1 MALQASQ
8 GHPAERIGRRFG
20 RIAET
25 MQMNQPKT
33 PRHTTDAGPQPPMAR
48 VQPETRVHLSH
59 TLIDPYAWL
68 QDPDDPEVR
77 AYLEAENAYAR
88 AVLEPTEPLQERIA
102 QEMLDRMA
110 DEDCSAPQVR
120 GDYFYYFRFRAG
132 QQYRV
137 FCRRLRSADSP
148 EQVILDE
155 NELARGQTYTFV
167 GAFAPSPDHRYL
179 AYGVDHTGA
188 WVWDL
193 FVKDLETGELVTDH
207 IRGIARTIAWAS
219 DSRTVFYTSFNDS
232 HRPYKVFR
240 HVVGDDP
247 AQATEVHHE
256 PADDCYQF
264 VTRARSGE
272 YLLLTIA
279 GDDYSEMRYL
289 RADEPRGAFQ
299 VMQPRRR
306 GLEYYADHQGDRFVI
321 YTNDGAPNF
330 RLVAAPV
337 ASPSRAHWREII
349 PNRDDTLIDDVGAF
363 RDFLVVY
370 ERRDGAR
377 HIRLSDADGVSN
389 VRYIAFPDPVYTFK
403 IDTFREN
410 VNPEYTS
417 RSLRFT
423 YSSFV
428 TPESTIDYDVVRD
441 EWQVAKQQVIPS
453 GYDASRYVCKRLSA
467 AAPDGARVPMAV
479 VHRRELP
486 LDGTHPMLL
495 EGYGA
500 YGRTVEPGFNERL
513 LSLLDRGFVYGV
525 AHVRGTAMLGRDW
538 YDQGR
543 RQNKKNTFTD
553 FIACA
558 EELIRQG
565 YTSSRRLA
573 ITGGSAGGVLI
584 SAVINLRPD
593 LFGAVVAMMPF
604 TNVITTALS
613 PDMPLVANE
622 YEEWGRPDDPAAFDY
637 MLSYSPYDNVKPQ
650 AYPNILARAAL
661 NDLQVPYW
669 DVAKWVARLRATKTD
684 DRMLLLLTNMA
695 SGHSGA
701 SGRYDSLREDAQA
714 YAFLIKA
721 LGAPAD
727 PF

>member
-1 MALQASQ
+1 MSQ
-8 GHPAERIGRRFG
+8 SSAKLPSPPIAKVVPQVRTHLGR
-20 RIAET
+20 
-25 MQMNQPKT
+25 
-33 PRHTTDAGPQPPMAR
+33 
-48 VQPETRVHLSH
+48 

-68 QDPDDPEVR
+68 QDPDDPDVR

-88 AVLEPTEPLQERIA
+88 AVLQPIEPLKERIA
-102 QEMLDRMA
+102 QEMLSRMPE
-110 DEDCSAPQVR
+110 EDCTAPQVR
-120 GDYFYYFRFRAG
+120 GEFLYYFRFRAG
-132 QQYRV
+132 EQYRV
-137 FCRRLRSADSP
+137 FCRRRRSPDSP
-148 EQVILDE
+148 EQIILDE

-193 FVKDLETGELVTDH
+193 FVKDLETGQLVTDR
-207 IRGIARTIAWAS
+207 IPGIARTIAWAS

-240 HVVGDDP
+240 HVVGEDP
-247 AQATEVHHE
+247 GQATEVHHE
-256 PADDCYQF
+256 PDDDCYQF
-264 VTRARSGE
+264 VVRARSGA

-279 GDDYSEMRYL
+279 GDDYSEIRYL
-289 RADEPRGAFQ
+289 RANNPSGAFRVMEPRRHG
-299 VMQPRRR
+299 V
-306 GLEYYADHQGDRFVI
+306 EYYADHQGERFVI
-321 YTNDGAPNF
+321 YTNDDAPNF
-330 RLVAAPV
+330 RLMAAPV
-337 ASPSRAHWREII
+337 ASPSREHWSEII
-349 PNRDDTLIDDVGAF
+349 PHRADTLIDDVSAF
-363 RDFLVVY
+363 RDHLVVY

-389 VRYIAFPDPVYTFK
+389 VRYIVFPDPVYTFK
-403 IDTFREN
+403 TDTFREN

-417 RSLRFT
+417 RYLRFT

-428 TPESTIDYDVVRD
+428 TPESTIDYDVARG
-441 EWQVAKQQVIPS
+441 EWNVTKRQVIPS
-453 GYDASRYVCKRLSA
+453 GYDASRYASRRLTA
-467 AAPDGARVPMAV
+467 TAPDGAQVPMALV
-479 VHRRELP
+479 LRRELA
-486 LDGTHPMLL
+486 LDGRHPMLL

-500 YGRTVEPGFNERL
+500 YGRSVEPGFNERL
-513 LSLLDRGFVYGV
+513 LSLLDRGFVYAV

-565 YTSSRRLA
+565 YTSADRLA

-593 LFGAVVAMMPF
+593 LFRGVVALMPF

-613 PDMPLVANE
+613 PDLPLVANE
-622 YEEWGRPDDPAAFDY
+622 VEEWGRPDDPAAFDY
-637 MLSYSPYDNVKPQ
+637 MLSYSPYDNIKPQ
-650 AYPNILARAAL
+650 AYPHILARAAL

-721 LGAPAD
+721 LGAPVES
-727 PF
+727 F

>member
-1 MALQASQ
+1 MS
-8 GHPAERIGRRFG
+8 PSSTRSPVPP
-20 RIAET
+20 IA
-25 MQMNQPKT
+25 KVL
-33 PRHTTDAGPQPPMAR
+33 PQVR
-48 VQPETRVHLSH
+48 THLGH
-59 TLIDPYAWL
+59 TLVDPYAWL

-88 AVLEPTEPLQERIA
+88 AVLQPTEPLRERIE
-102 QEMLDRMA
+102 QEMRSRMPE
-110 DEDCSAPQVR
+110 EDCSAPQVR
-120 GDYFYYFRFRAG
+120 EDYLYYFRFRAG
-132 QQYRV
+132 EQYRV
-137 FCRRLRSADSP
+137 FCRRRNTPDSL

-155 NELARGQTYTFV
+155 NELARGHTYTFV

-193 FVKDLETGELVTDH
+193 FVKDLQTGELITDR
-207 IRGIARTIAWAS
+207 ICGIARTIAWAS
-219 DSRTVFYTSFNDS
+219 DSRTVFYTAFNDS

-240 HVVGDDP
+240 HRIGDDP
-247 AQATEVHHE
+247 ARATQVHHE
-256 PADDCYQF
+256 PDDDCYQF
-264 VTRARSGE
+264 VVRARSGE

-279 GDDYSEMRYL
+279 GDDYSEMRFL
-289 RADEPRGAFQ
+289 RADDPTGGFR
-299 VMQPRRR
+299 VMEPRRR

-321 YTNDGAPNF
+321 YTNDDAPNF
-330 RLVAAPV
+330 RLMAAPV
-337 ASPSRAHWREII
+337 ASPSRPHWRELI
-349 PNRDDTLIDDVGAF
+349 PHRADTLIDDVGAF

-389 VRYIAFPDPVYTFK
+389 VRYVQFPDPVYTFK
-403 IDTFREN
+403 TDTFREN
-410 VNPEYTS
+410 VNPEYGS
-417 RSLRFT
+417 RCLRFT

-428 TPESTIDYDVVRD
+428 TPESTIDYEVKTGAWNVTKRQ
-441 EWQVAKQQVIPS
+441 EIPI
-453 GYDASRYVCKRLSA
+453 GYDDSRYACRRLTA
-467 AAPDGARVPMAV
+467 TAPDGARVPMAV
-479 VHRRELP
+479 VHRRDLP
-486 LDGTHPMLL
+486 LDGTHPMLM

-500 YGRTVEPGFNERL
+500 YGRSVEPGFNERL

-558 EELIRQG
+558 EELMRRG
-565 YTSSRRLA
+565 YTAPGRLA
-573 ITGGSAGGVLI
+573 ISGGSAGGVLI

-593 LFGAVVAMMPF
+593 LFGAVVAHMPF
-604 TNVITTALS
+604 TNVVTTALS

-637 MLSYSPYDNVKPQ
+637 MLSYSPYDNIRPQ
-650 AYPNILARAAL
+650 AYPHLLARAAFH
-661 NDLQVPYW
+661 DLQVPYW

-684 DRMLLLLTNMA
+684 DRMLLLVTNMS

-714 YAFLIKA
+714 YAFLITA
-721 LGAPAD
+721 LGAPLD
-727 PF
+727 PS

>member
-1 MALQASQ
+1 MSKPSALS
-8 GHPAERIGRRFG
+8 P
-20 RIAET
+20 T
-25 MQMNQPKT
+25 
-33 PRHTTDAGPQPPMAR
+33 PPMAKVVPQLR
-48 VQPETRVHLSH
+48 THLGR
-59 TLIDPYAWL
+59 TLVDPYAWL
-68 QDPDDPEVR
+68 QDPDDPDVR

-88 AVLEPTEPLQERIA
+88 AVLQPTEPLQERIA
-102 QEMLDRMA
+102 REMRSRMPE
-110 DEDCSAPQVR
+110 EDCSAPQVR
-120 GDYFYYFRFRAG
+120 GDYLYYFRFRPG
-132 QQYRV
+132 EQYRV
-137 FCRRLRSADSP
+137 FCRRLQKPDSP
-148 EQVILDE
+148 EQIVLDE

-193 FVKDLETGELVTDH
+193 FVKDLETGRLVTDR

-240 HVVGDDP
+240 HVVGEEP
-247 AQATEVHHE
+247 GRAAEVHHE
-256 PADDCYQF
+256 PDDDCYQF
-264 VTRARSGE
+264 VVRARSGA

-279 GDDYSEMRYL
+279 GDDYSEMRFL
-289 RADEPRGAFQ
+289 RADDPTGAFQ
-299 VMQPRRR
+299 VLEPRRR

-321 YTNDGAPNF
+321 YTNDEAPNF
-330 RLVAAPV
+330 RLMAAPV
-337 ASPSRAHWREII
+337 ASPSREHWRELI
-349 PNRDDTLIDDVGAF
+349 PHRADTLIDDVSAF
-363 RDFLVVY
+363 QDHLVVY

-377 HIRLSDADGVSN
+377 HIRLSDADGISN
-389 VRYIAFPDPVYTFK
+389 ARYITFPDPVYTFK
-403 IDTFREN
+403 TDTFREN
-410 VNPEYTS
+410 VNPEYAS
-417 RSLRFT
+417 RHLRFT

-428 TPESTIDYDVVRD
+428 TPESTIDYDVARD
-441 EWQVAKQQVIPS
+441 EWNVAKRQAIPI
-453 GYDASRYVCKRLSA
+453 GYDASSYISRRLTA
-467 AAPDGARVPMAV
+467 TAPDGAQVPIAL
-479 VHRRELP
+479 VHRRELA
-486 LDGTHPMLL
+486 LNGTHPMLL

-500 YGRTVEPGFNERL
+500 YGRSVEPGFNERL

-525 AHVRGTAMLGRDW
+525 AHVRGTAMLGRRW

-543 RQNKKNTFTD
+543 RQNKMNTFTD

-558 EELIRQG
+558 EELIRRG
-565 YTSSRRLA
+565 YTSADRLA

-584 SAVINLRPD
+584 TAVINLRPD
-593 LFGAVVAMMPF
+593 LFRAVVALMPF

-650 AYPNILARAAL
+650 AYPHILARAAL

-684 DRMLLLLTNMA
+684 DRMLLLLTHMA

-714 YAFLIKA
+714 YAFLITA

-727 PF
+727 SF